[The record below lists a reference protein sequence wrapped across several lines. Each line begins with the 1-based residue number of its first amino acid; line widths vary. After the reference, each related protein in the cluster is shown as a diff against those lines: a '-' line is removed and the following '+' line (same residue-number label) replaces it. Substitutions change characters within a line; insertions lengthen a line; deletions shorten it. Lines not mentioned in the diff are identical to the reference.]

1 MQFGTGQAREAF
13 GGRGVGVGVALLM
26 ALACAPL
33 PAPAP
38 APTYWP
44 GTPPATAP
52 RAARAA
58 RPASH
63 AASAD
68 RTLPSGL
75 HLVLDEDPDATAA
88 GVVSVIRGGSEEDP
102 PGEEG
107 LAHLVEHL
115 TYRAVDPSA
124 AGERSLS
131 RWDRLTK
138 DATVEMNGHTTPDC
152 LLFYEVGPPA
162 RLAALLGLEAAR
174 LAAPLVG
181 VDEAAFA
188 LERRII
194 GSEHLVRADPRSPG
208 WAAMLL
214 WPSLFPAGHPYA
226 RPTGGTEESRRNL
239 TLADARAYASRVFR
253 AERTTLLV
261 TAPPG
266 AISLQAIIDS
276 LPAALREKDPRAPA
290 PAAAAVAAPAPA
302 VVAASAAAGPAPA
315 PADAAPLRLDRRGSP
330 LPRPELWLG
339 WALPGNFGESA
350 LTEEVLERWVDNDL
364 QSKDLLRE
372 ERHIQQ
378 TVTLLHPG
386 RQASA
391 LFIRVLLADGADADR
406 VAQVVVARVASLWA
420 RETTA
425 QETFFQLRTFAD
437 TQRLL
442 DEPGQLPRALERAMR
457 AALGPPPPP
466 GAASAANSG
475 SLLTAST
482 LARFAYQWLTRAEVH
497 ATLFTPAP
505 PARRPGASAEAPIAA
520 RALGAGTAAPN
531 EIVPGAAAWSA
542 DELRRLVPAA
552 PAAAVKTLASGLTV
566 ITVRRP
572 GAAAVAW
579 LGFRGGTA
587 DADPPLLAEMATHA
601 RPEARQ
607 AIRMH
612 VLPGRGVTKDLSFD
626 TVEFAPAQL
635 SAALTI
641 LFAKATSPLNDWPD
655 REGLE
660 RLVSPLAAAEDRP
673 TKTAEQAFW
682 RALFGD
688 HPYGRVVR
696 ADDLDKLTRSDV
708 EGWMGRVDNV
718 HNAALVVIGDVSA
731 AEVEREAQILSRQ
744 MKSASWVA
752 SPPAPAPPAARPP
765 AGQRLQPVV
774 TARPG
779 ALTDLRLGCLLPPLA
794 AADRGAYELLAR
806 GIEARLNVALRL
818 DQGDGYGVHVGY
830 ERLRGGTTYL
840 VASTYLAEDGVATA
854 LAALRRQWE
863 RWERAGLDAGE
874 LNVARWRYAG
884 SFSSATANTY
894 ELAFQLL
901 DDWSAEPAAL
911 GKVRLRPDVAAVD
924 AGRVN
929 ELFATC
935 KANAVLGLTGNEPLI
950 RRALTQ
956 AWPTLA
962 AASK

>member
-1 MQFGTGQAREAF
+1 MGLP
-13 GGRGVGVGVALLM
+13 VAGAVLLLP
-26 ALACAPL
+26 LACAPM
-33 PAPAP
+33 PAP
-38 APTYWP
+38 APTPTTWP
-44 GTPPATAP
+44 GAPPADGLVRP
-52 RAARAA
+52 RAA
-58 RPASH
+58 RPA
-63 AASAD
+63 AVRPASAD

-75 HLVLDEDPDATAA
+75 HVVLDEDPDATAA
-88 GVVSVIRGGSEEDP
+88 GVISVVRGGSEEDP
-102 PGEEG
+102 PGQEG
-107 LAHLVEHL
+107 LGHLVEHL
-115 TYRAVDPSA
+115 TYRAVDPMTPSPTPA
-124 AGERSLS
+124 AGERPLS

-152 LLFYEVGPPA
+152 LLFYEVGPTG
-162 RLAALLGLEAAR
+162 RLTALLGLEAAR

-181 VDEAAFA
+181 VDQAAFA

-208 WAAMLL
+208 WAVMQLF
-214 WPSLFPAGHPYA
+214 PSLFPAGHAYA
-226 RPTGGTEESRRNL
+226 RPTGGTEESRRTL
-239 TLADARAYASRVFR
+239 TLADARAYAARVFR
-253 AERTTLLV
+253 PERTTLLV

-266 AISLQAIIDS
+266 AISLQAIVDS
-276 LPAALREKDPRAPA
+276 LPAALREKDTRGLSVPAAPA
-290 PAAAAVAAPAPA
+290 PAAAATPAPA
-302 VVAASAAAGPAPA
+302 AASAPAVPA
-315 PADAAPLRLDRRGSP
+315 TAAPLRLERRGSP
-330 LPRPELWLG
+330 LARPELWLG
-339 WALPGNFGESA
+339 WALPGSFGESA
-350 LTEEVLERWVDNDL
+350 MTEEVLERWVDNDL
-364 QSKDLLRE
+364 GSKDLLRE
-372 ERHIQQ
+372 EHHIQQ

-386 RQASA
+386 RQASV
-391 LFIRVLLADGADADR
+391 LFIRVLLADGADPDR

-420 RETTA
+420 REATA
-425 QETFFQLRTFAD
+425 QETFLQLRTFAD

-442 DEPGQLPRALERAMR
+442 DEPGQLPRALEQAMR
-457 AALGPPPPP
+457 AALGPQPP
-466 GAASAANSG
+466 GGPNANG
-475 SLLTAST
+475 TLTVST
-482 LARFAYQWLTRAEVH
+482 LARFAYQWLTRAGVR

-520 RALGAGTAAPN
+520 RALGTGPDAPG

-552 PAAAVKTLASGLTV
+552 PTVAVKTLGSGLTV

-641 LFAKATSPLNDWPD
+641 LFAKATSPLRDWPD

-660 RLVSPLAAAEDRP
+660 RLLSPLAAAEDRP

-708 EGWMGRVDNV
+708 EGWIGRVDNV
-718 HNAALVVIGDVSA
+718 HNAALVVIGDVNA
-731 AEVEREAQILSRQ
+731 AEVEREAKILSHQ
-744 MKSASWVA
+744 LKSATWVA
-752 SPPAPAPPAARPP
+752 SPPAPAPPVARP
-765 AGQRLQPVV
+765 ATGHRLQPVI

-806 GIEARLNVALRL
+806 GIEARLNVAVRM
-818 DQGDGYGVHVGY
+818 DQGDGYGVRVGY

-863 RWERAGLDAGE
+863 RWERAGLDASE

-884 SFSSATANTY
+884 SFSSPTANTH

-935 KANAVLGLTGNEPLI
+935 QANAVLGLTGNEPLI
-950 RRALTQ
+950 RQALGQ
-956 AWPTLA
+956 AWPALA
-962 AASK
+962 AASR